1 MGKEWKD
8 HGIGGTVM
16 SDKVRSQ
23 ITEVVITDRT
33 YDKEKF
39 SPTLINFFFGKNGT
53 GKSTVAA
60 YLHDSPAT
68 SLAWDPAA
76 DQGIKREIFNEEY
89 ISQNVQSYGN
99 IPGVFTI
106 SESDAKAQK
115 ELDDKNAEKKD
126 VDEKLAKARKAV
138 EDAGD
143 AIRRNE
149 ESHIEEIWKLTE
161 GYRRDYGDALTYLRN
176 KSKYVELLAGKTPEE
191 QSPEK
196 LDALYHTVYGGEEKP
211 KYEFYGLLSQINI
224 PDSPLTGEPIISHS
238 DAPFAKFV
246 QRLGNLDWVKAGHD
260 QYHANAEGKCP
271 YCQNSIPDDFEE
283 NLKACFDEQYKEELA
298 SFNSFCAAYKSA
310 LNSIYQI
317 ADANRKNTYPS
328 PLQAT
333 YSDKFAVFMEKAG
346 KNNDLLKKKQAEPSI
361 KVELE
366 DLSPLIAEMDKIA
379 AEINKAIKEYKDILA
394 DIPTKQKECSEL
406 LWKHMAFETQKAFN
420 DHATKKQQLKDEAD
434 AKSDDAKKL
443 QAQSEGL
450 EKEIAD
456 LNKVTVTTA
465 TAMKEINLL
474 LKSTGFKGFELRDKP
489 DAKYVY
495 QLVRKDKDGT
505 EKVVKKLSEGER
517 NFIAFLYF
525 YYTIMGSQSDD
536 GKVIDRIVII
546 DDPVSSMDSG
556 TLFVVA
562 SLVREMIAVC
572 YNNFDMDEEDGDSH
586 AKDYHI
592 KQIFCLTHNPYFFRE
607 IAYNRIQ
614 DYDCVTVFE
623 ITKDSENH
631 SHIEECWDESTRTG
645 GGKINRNPVR
655 NYYDS
660 LWHDYKTTKSA
671 ETLMNVCRQIL
682 EYYFIQMCG
691 YKNGNLRVELL
702 DRNEK
707 DFIRTREDG
716 STDRSRYNIA
726 SAMIALLNVGATGF
740 NDGLYFDSSAADIDQ
755 MRYVF
760 RRLFEIKHQEQH
772 YKMMMQEE

>member
-1 MGKEWKD
+1 M
-8 HGIGGTVM
+8 
-16 SDKVRSQ
+16 
-23 ITEVVITDRT
+23 
-33 YDKEKF
+33 
-39 SPTLINFFFGKNGT
+39 
-53 GKSTVAA
+53 
-60 YLHDSPAT
+60 
-68 SLAWDPAA
+68 
-76 DQGIKREIFNEEY
+76 
-89 ISQNVQSYGN
+89 
-99 IPGVFTI
+99 
-106 SESDAKAQK
+106 
-115 ELDDKNAEKKD
+115 
-126 VDEKLAKARKAV
+126 
-138 EDAGD
+138 
-143 AIRRNE
+143 
-149 ESHIEEIWKLTE
+149 
-161 GYRRDYGDALTYLRN
+161 
-176 KSKYVELLAGKTPEE
+176 
-191 QSPEK
+191 
-196 LDALYHTVYGGEEKP
+196 
-211 KYEFYGLLSQINI
+211 
-224 PDSPLTGEPIISHS
+224 
-238 DAPFAKFV
+238 
-246 QRLGNLDWVKAGHD
+246 
-260 QYHANAEGKCP
+260 
-271 YCQNSIPDDFEE
+271 
-283 NLKACFDEQYKEELA
+283 
-298 SFNSFCAAYKSA
+298 
-310 LNSIYQI
+310 
-317 ADANRKNTYPS
+317 
-328 PLQAT
+328 
-333 YSDKFAVFMEKAG
+333 
-346 KNNDLLKKKQAEPSI
+346 
-361 KVELE
+361 
-366 DLSPLIAEMDKIA
+366 
-379 AEINKAIKEYKDILA
+379 
-394 DIPTKQKECSEL
+394 
-406 LWKHMAFETQKAFN
+406 
-420 DHATKKQQLKDEAD
+420 
-434 AKSDDAKKL
+434 
-443 QAQSEGL
+443 
-450 EKEIAD
+450 
-456 LNKVTVTTA
+456 
-465 TAMKEINLL
+465 
-474 LKSTGFKGFELRDKP
+474 
-489 DAKYVY
+489 
-495 QLVRKDKDGT
+495 
-505 EKVVKKLSEGER
+505 KKLSEGER

-623 ITKDSENH
+623 ITKDSDNH
-631 SHIEECWDESTRTG
+631 SHIEECRDESTRTG